1 MMENSSRAVKKLKLD
16 LPYDSAIPL
25 LRIFPNDRES
35 TYNKRTCASMFIA
48 TLLTIVKLWK
58 QPRCPTIDEW
68 TKKIWYLYPM
78 KFYSATKKNEILS
91 FASN

>member
-58 QPRCPTIDEW
+58 QPRSP
-68 TKKIWYLYPM
+68 LLM
-78 KFYSATKKNEILS
+78 NGLRKFGIYIQ
-91 FASN
+91 